1 MQKCLLENSFYNLSP
16 PPHHDSNARYA
27 LRRGWPSL
35 TLSGD
40 VSVMTNTVWTNC
52 FHKVLIA
59 KCTLK

>member
-52 FHKVLIA
+52 AALFK
-59 KCTLK
+59 